1 MSEAVDALPPL
12 PAVTARSHERRPALG
27 YTMVLVAATLFG
39 VNGAVSKVALSSGL
53 SSLRLTEAR
62 CAGACVGLVLLATL
76 RRPGSLLLRRGE
88 WRMLAV
94 FGVGGVAFV
103 QLFYFLAINR
113 LAIGIALL
121 IEYLGPL
128 LVAIWAR
135 TFGHELVRRR
145 VWVALGMSLTGLV
158 LMVQLWSGGAVDGL
172 GVAFALI
179 CAVVFAAY
187 LLLAEHG
194 VAGRDPTSLL
204 AWGFLFATL
213 FWTVVQPWWSFP
225 GATVARTVPLRGEL
239 AAWHLPVWALVVW
252 VVVLGTI
259 APFTLIVGALRH
271 VTATRVGVVAML
283 EPVVATAVAWLWLQE
298 SLAPVQIAGAAVV
311 LAGIVLA
318 QTAKSVGEP
327 GFPPRS

>member
-1 MSEAVDALPPL
+1 MSEVVDTLPP
-12 PAVTARSHERRPALG
+12 PSAAAARVHERRPALG
-27 YTMVLVAATLFG
+27 YAMVIAASTLFG

-62 CAGACVGLVLLATL
+62 CSGACVGLVLLAAF
-76 RRPGSLLLRRGE
+76 RRPASLRLRRGE
-88 WRMLAV
+88 WRLLAL
-94 FGVGGVAFV
+94 FGVGGVALV

-172 GVAFALI
+172 GVTFALI

-194 VAGRDPTSLL
+194 VAGRDATSLL

-213 FWTVVQPWWSFP
+213 FWAVVQPWWSFP
-225 GATVARTVPLRGEL
+225 GATMGRTVPLEGQL
-239 AAWHLPVWALVVW
+239 AAWHVPVWALVVW
-252 VVVLGTI
+252 VIVLGTI
-259 APFTLIVGALRH
+259 APFSLIVGALRH

-283 EPVVATAVAWLWLQE
+283 EPVVATAVAWLWLEQ

-311 LAGIVLA
+311 LSAIVLA
-318 QTAKSVGEP
+318 QTA
-327 GFPPRS
+327 R

>member
-1 MSEAVDALPPL
+1 VSDAAALEPP
-12 PAVTARSHERRPALG
+12 PAAAARSHEPRPALG
-27 YTMVLVAATLFG
+27 YAMVLVAATLFG
-39 VNGAVSKVALSSGL
+39 VNGAVSKVALASGL

-62 CAGACVGLVLLATL
+62 CAGACVGLVLLAAL
-76 RRPGSLLLRRGE
+76 RRPGSLRLRRGE
-88 WRMLAV
+88 WRLLVV
-94 FGVGGVAFV
+94 FGVAGVASV
-103 QLFYFLAINR
+103 QLFYFLAIRR
-113 LAIGIALL
+113 LEIGIALL

-128 LVAIWAR
+128 LVAVWAR
-135 TFGHELVRRR
+135 TFGREIVRRR
-145 VWVALGMSLTGLV
+145 LWAALGLSLTGLV

-187 LLLAEHG
+187 LLLAEHA

-225 GATVARTVPLRGEL
+225 GTTVSRTVPLLGHL
-239 AAWHLPVWALVVW
+239 AAWHVPVWALVLW

-259 APFTLIVGALRH
+259 APFTLIVAALRH

-283 EPVVATAVAWLWLQE
+283 EPVVATVVAWLWLRE
-298 SLAPVQIAGAAVV
+298 SLAPVQVAGAAVV
-311 LAGIVLA
+311 LCGIALA
-318 QTAKSVGEP
+318 QTA
-327 GFPPRS
+327 R